1 MKHLNT
7 VTDNLN
13 DKSNKCQRRPRPSIL
28 SRINANGDIRR
39 IDPADY
45 DQLAWEIRRF
55 LIQKISV
62 TGGHLASNLGAVEL
76 TMALHLVFDF
86 SKDRIVFDVGHQSY
100 VHKILTGR
108 KDDFDTLRQHGGLSG
123 FPKRSESVTD
133 AFDTGHAS
141 NSVSAALGMA
151 CARDLKGDRNA
162 VIAVIGDGASTG
174 GMFFEALNNA
184 GRMKRNVIIV
194 LNDNEMSISR
204 NLSGLSVYLSGLRTA
219 SSYTELKDH
228 VKRRLAH
235 LPKIGELIADHLSSV
250 KDGIKNMMIPEM
262 LFENFGVTYLGPID
276 GTNIAQM
283 VRTFKDA
290 RKLQKAVLVHVV
302 TKKGRGY
309 EPAERHPDK
318 FHGIGPFEIE
328 TGQLKQPKT
337 KPSWSDVFGQA
348 LVEEGSACEKIV
360 AITAAMADG
369 TGLKAFGMRYPRR
382 FYDVGIEEEHAVTFA
397 GGLASQ
403 GMIPVVAIYSTFLQ
417 RAYDQMLEDVCLQNL
432 HVIFAVDRAGL
443 VGHDGE
449 THQGIFDTAFLSQ
462 MPNMTVLEPKN
473 AAELKTMLHFAV
485 HAIDGPVAIRYSR
498 GSASTAFADH
508 NEPIEGL
515 HSEILREGKDAALF
529 TLGHLCETGAAI
541 CDRLK
546 AEADVDCGLVNVRS
560 IKPMDTAM
568 LSQMAAR
575 GPVITLEDN
584 IKIGG
589 YGQRA
594 AAWLAEHRPGS
605 RVLVMAVEDQFVPH
619 GSTDELMAD
628 LGLDAAHAAK
638 RIAAFLADQKDKK

>member
-13 DKSNKCQRRPRPSIL
+13 DKSNKGQRRPRPSVL

-235 LPKIGELIADHLSSV
+235 LPKIGEPIADHLSSV

-348 LVEEGSACEKIV
+348 LVEEGGACDKIV

-417 RAYDQMLEDVCLQNL
+417 RAYDQILEDVCLQNL

-449 THQGIFDTAFLSQ
+449 THQGIFDTAFLAQ

-473 AAELKTMLHFAV
+473 AAELKAMLHFAV
-485 HAIDGPVAIRYSR
+485 HAIDGPVIIRYSR

-515 HSEILREGKDAALF
+515 HSEILREGKDATLF
-529 TLGHLCETGAAI
+529 ALGHLCETGAAI

-568 LSQMAAR
+568 LSQMVAR

-594 AAWLAEHRPGS
+594 AAWLAEHKPGS
-605 RVLVMAVEDQFVPH
+605 RVLVLAVEDQFVPH

-638 RIAAFLADQKDKK
+638 RIAAFLKNQKD